1 MLTSDTIEENSKL
14 NYTDI
19 KSATIKMKKV
29 IVYGNGE
36 SRLGKVGPTSIPK
49 NVETWGCNAIYRDM
63 KVDNLV
69 SVDYNMQQEIYES
82 GYAHNN
88 KCWFS
93 DWNILPNVDDA
104 MIEISKSTFNSH
116 LIKETERKNRK
127 NCIIQGKDPATVEMM
142 ISDVMKAN
150 PKLDYND
157 VKLKAERDIGLF
169 ITWVDEED
177 KVKGIDYPI
186 GWCAGATALH
196 LACQGGAKDIYMLGF
211 DNSSY
216 DTPINNI
223 YKGSKN
229 YLPEYAKG
237 FNPVNWNNQLDTV
250 FKEYNGLTKFWWVNP
265 VHTILDKVKSQDK
278 NPNVDFLTYE
288 ELYKNIS

>member
-1 MLTSDTIEENSKL
+1 
-14 NYTDI
+14 
-19 KSATIKMKKV
+19 MKKS

-36 SRLGKVGPTSIPK
+36 SRLGKVWPTSIP
-49 NVETWGCNAIYRDM
+49 NNIETWGCNAIYRDM
-63 KVDNLV
+63 TVDNLV
-69 SVDYNMQQEIYES
+69 SIDYNMQQEIYES
-82 GYAHNN
+82 GYAHTD

-93 DWNILPNVDDA
+93 DWSILPNVDDA
-104 MIEISKSTFNSH
+104 LIEVSKSTFEPH
-116 LIKETERKNRK
+116 MIKETERKKDKGNYTYEERK
-127 NCIIQGKDPATVEMM
+127 SCVIQGKDPATVEMM
-142 ISDVMKAN
+142 ISDVMKTN

-157 VKLKAERDIGLF
+157 VKLKAERDMGLF

-177 KVKGIDYPI
+177 RVQGIDYPN
-186 GWCAGATALH
+186 GWCAGTTAIH
-196 LACQGGAKDIYMLGF
+196 LACQGEAKEIYMLGF

-237 FNPVNWNNQLDTV
+237 FNPVNWNNQLDAV
-250 FKEYNGLTKFWWVNP
+250 FKEFKNTNFWWVNP
-265 VHTILDKVKSQDK
+265 VHTILNKVRSHDK

-288 ELYKNIS
+288 KLYKNIS